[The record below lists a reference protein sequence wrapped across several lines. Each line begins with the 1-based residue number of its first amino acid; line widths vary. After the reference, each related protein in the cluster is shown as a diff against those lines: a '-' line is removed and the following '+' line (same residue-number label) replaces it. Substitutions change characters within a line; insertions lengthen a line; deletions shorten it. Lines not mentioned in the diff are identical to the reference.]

1 MLLVLYVYLD
11 IIGLYYIIYIYYIL
25 WFVDCLCVINEC
37 IVFEEGFIIFC
48 LYICI

>member
-1 MLLVLYVYLD
+1 MLMLLVLYVYLD
-11 IIGLYYIIYIYYIL
+11 IIGLYYIL